1 MVNLVGILLF
11 FIYIDQ
17 NYLSCKDVE
26 NTNNKENNNELIKPF
41 SSSQHFVI
49 VFICMPMLALVIK
62 HLFISKLWFDSLL
75 QLNFSLRNPGKNYQA
90 TWLWKKRQ
98 KKGKLYT
105 IKVIKSTFY
114 LAQFYPYGY
123 AANLIV
129 VRKSDLKKFQ
139 DKS

>member
-1 MVNLVGILLF
+1 M
-11 FIYIDQ
+11 
-17 NYLSCKDVE
+17 
-26 NTNNKENNNELIKPF
+26 
-41 SSSQHFVI
+41 
-49 VFICMPMLALVIK
+49 
-62 HLFISKLWFDSLL
+62 
-75 QLNFSLRNPGKNYQA
+75 
-90 TWLWKKRQ
+90 Q

-139 DKS
+139 DKSYSNLKK

>member
-1 MVNLVGILLF
+1 M
-11 FIYIDQ
+11 
-17 NYLSCKDVE
+17 
-26 NTNNKENNNELIKPF
+26 
-41 SSSQHFVI
+41 
-49 VFICMPMLALVIK
+49 
-62 HLFISKLWFDSLL
+62 
-75 QLNFSLRNPGKNYQA
+75 
-90 TWLWKKRQ
+90 Q

-105 IKVIKSTFY
+105 IKVIKSTFH

>member
-1 MVNLVGILLF
+1 
-11 FIYIDQ
+11 
-17 NYLSCKDVE
+17 
-26 NTNNKENNNELIKPF
+26 
-41 SSSQHFVI
+41 
-49 VFICMPMLALVIK
+49 MLALVIK

-90 TWLWKKRQ
+90 TWLWKKMQ